1 MKNLIVIILL
11 AICATQINAQDSNN
25 FYGSRQNK
33 VIATTGLNLRS
44 APTLKSEKVG
54 LVPFGK
60 SVNIIGDQHFGKES
74 LGKPYKIYHMEGTAF
89 EPEVDGY
96 WIKAEYDGIEGY
108 LFSAY
113 LDYDMQEENDVFN
126 KDVSILF
133 EGVNCVPNFNY
144 NPYWNWYGL
153 YQENGSMV
161 LKKVKVSFFR
171 MADDIGGFGV
181 ATNVDQPSLFI
192 IGSQKALPKSILEGQ
207 YFSPYEAKGS
217 LYNFSASG
225 EINEELLATTSVEMF
240 MSRSNDLNAIL
251 AINNEEGFRQI
262 LNPSQ
267 LHLAMPMGIVWQGDI
282 DGDGKED
289 YIIHYG
295 EESSQTVLYL
305 SSFAKKGQIVR
316 PVAAWFSG
324 YCC

>member
-1 MKNLIVIILL
+1 MKNLIVIILSVIF
-11 AICATQINAQDSNN
+11 AITLNAQDSNN
-25 FYGSRQNK
+25 HYDNRQNK

-44 APTLKSEKVG
+44 APSLKSAKVG

-60 SVNIIGDQHFGKES
+60 SVNIVGEQHYGKES
-74 LGKPYKIYHMEGTAF
+74 LGKPYKIYHTEGEVF
-89 EPEVDGY
+89 EPEVEGY
-96 WIKAEYDGIEGY
+96 WVKAEYEGLEGY

-113 LDYDMQEENDVFN
+113 LDYDMQEESDVFN
-126 KDVSILF
+126 KNVSILF
-133 EGVNCVPNFNY
+133 EGIDCANNLKY

-153 YQENGSMV
+153 YEEEGKMV
-161 LKKVKVSFFR
+161 LKKVNLSFFR
-171 MADDIGGFGV
+171 LEYEMGGYGI
-181 ATNVDQPSLFI
+181 ATNIDKPSLFL
-192 IGSQKALPKSILEGQ
+192 IGSQKAFPKSILDGQ

-217 LYNFSASG
+217 LYDFSASG

-240 MSRSNDLNAIL
+240 MSRSNELNAIL

-267 LHLAMPMGIVWQGDI
+267 LHLSMPMGIVWQGDI

-316 PVAAWFSG
+316 PVAAWYSG